1 MEVLHPRAACLDMHK
16 DTVVACVRFAWRLE
30 YFRFNLTFPLPR
42 PTTQN
47 HDLMSGRA
55 GERAGDGMQL
65 VAKRL

>member
-1 MEVLHPRAACLDMHK
+1 MMWSIQLDEGY
-16 DTVVACVRFAWRLE
+16 AQQLGLE

-47 HDLMSGRA
+47 HDLMGGRA